1 MKIWENYQLD
11 HINRLEPRARFS
23 TFPTKEKALLN
34 QNKYTHAFKNL
45 NGIWKFL
52 LVDAPE

>member
-23 TFPTKEKALLN
+23 TFPTKERR
-34 QNKYTHAFKNL
+34 Y
-45 NGIWKFL
+45 
-52 LVDAPE
+52 